1 MEENTNKRGIS
12 VGMTVGV
19 AILAAIVFGVGAYL
33 YANNQA
39 TQEKEAL
46 NTQIVTL
53 QNEVS
58 SAKKVAEA
66 TPNSSAGAT
75 ATTDATATW
84 ATYTDTTYNFR
95 FKYPKGLVVQSAS
108 NNAVNYYTILINKSE
123 DVGTDGGDFSHAYLQ
138 IGNSSSITGS
148 QVTIKSPS
156 GEIAATYSTKI
167 TAISDTPVAYIFYY
181 YEFQKGGKYY
191 LFGMNNWEDT
201 PLMTPDQ
208 FKQLVDTITFN

>member
-1 MEENTNKRGIS
+1 MEENINKREVP

-19 AILAAIVFGVGAYL
+19 VILAAIVFGAGAYL

-58 SAKKVAEA
+58 SAKKAAEA
-66 TPNSSAGAT
+66 TPNSSTGST
-75 ATTDATATW
+75 ATTDATAAW
-84 ATYTDTTYNFR
+84 ATYTDTTYNFS
-95 FKYPKGLVVQSAS
+95 FKYPKGLVVGPAKLDKT
-108 NNAVNYYTILINKSE
+108 VNYYLITIDKSDIE
-123 DVGTDGGDFSHAYLQ
+123 GGDFSHAFLQ
-138 IGNSSSITGS
+138 IEQIDNSSSITGS

-167 TAISDTPVAYIFYY
+167 SADTPAAYISYY
-181 YEFQKGGKYY
+181 YEFQKSGKYY
-191 LFGMNNWEDT
+191 SFGMNNWEDT
-201 PLMTPDQ
+201 PLMTADQ